1 MKQKRLL
8 GISASLL
15 LVAGSAVAQTVFT
28 PGVLRQQWWT
38 VVDKSRAQV
47 EQGLAGPPDTD
58 SIDLTSFEIP
68 PTSPNLENFAN
79 RISGLFIAPATTNYV
94 FFVSSDDDG
103 DLFLSTDAT
112 AANKRIIAQEI
123 NWGNFQEWVAN
134 GGGASGIPPKRSDKW
149 SPDGG
154 NTVPFKN
161 GISLV
166 AGQK

>member
-38 VVDKSRAQV
+38 TANPSRQQV
-47 EQGLAGPPDTD
+47 EQGLGGTPDTD

-94 FFVSSDDDG
+94 FFISSD
-103 DLFLSTDAT
+103 
-112 AANKRIIAQEI
+112 
-123 NWGNFQEWVAN
+123 
-134 GGGASGIPPKRSDKW
+134 
-149 SPDGG
+149 
-154 NTVPFKN
+154 
-161 GISLV
+161 
-166 AGQK
+166 